1 MLKAK
6 TALLIFCFFSSFIVQ
21 AQSDWELKS
30 KEDNIEIY
38 TRQLPNKR
46 FLEFKASTIIE
57 GSMHG
62 IMSLIKDVN
71 NMNDWMQNFKVNEL
85 LESENFWHQ
94 VSYHEVHIPIVQNRD
109 VILELKLAKN
119 NTDNSLRIDMKS
131 LPEFIPE
138 KRKRTR
144 IQELYGYW
152 VCKPVGNGKIRV
164 EYSMYVDPGK
174 SIPSWLYNMRIKKDP
189 YTTLTN
195 IRNLVKEEKLREA
208 YFAEL
213 GPKVVQEQN

>member
-6 TALLIFCFFSSFIVQ
+6 TALLIFCFFSSFLIQ
-21 AQSDWELKS
+21 AQSEWELKS
-30 KEDNIEIY
+30 DEDGIEIY
-38 TRQLPNKR
+38 TRHLPNKK
-46 FLEFKASTIIE
+46 FLEFKASTTVE

-71 NMNDWMQNFKVNEL
+71 NMNDWMQNFRVNEL
-85 LESENFWHQ
+85 LETNNFWHQ
-94 VSYHEVHIPIVQNRD
+94 VSYHEVHIPVLQNRD
-109 VILELKLAKN
+109 LVLELKLAKN
-119 NTDNSLRIDMKS
+119 DQDNSLRIDMQS

-152 VCKPVGNGKIRV
+152 LCKSLGNGKIRV

-189 YTTLTN
+189 YTTLN
-195 IRNLVKEEKLREA
+195 SIRNLVKEEKMRQA
-208 YFAEL
+208 YFSELEPISAER
-213 GPKVVQEQN
+213 QN